1 MHHGGHDDLEG
12 SVHAGMHTYTYIHTI
27 VQISMPWNFDWNGHY
42 IMIRISMLVCM
53 YACHSYFTIMQVY
66 LLVVIIGATSSYFWY
81 VESTYG
87 PLANQLPLDM
97 AASMVRYTHVDSCIH
112 SYRNYYYYYNTT
124 VSMYSSVQY
133 IHTNLPT

>member
-1 MHHGGHDDLEG
+1 
-12 SVHAGMHTYTYIHTI
+12 MHTYTYIHTI
-27 VQISMPWNFDWNGHY
+27 VQISMHCNFDWNGHH
-42 IMIRISMLVCM
+42 IMIRTNMLVSM
-53 YACHSYFTIMQVY
+53 YACHSYITIMQVY

-112 SYRNYYYYYNTT
+112 SYRNYYYYYYYYYYNTT

-133 IHTNLPT
+133 TYVHTNLPT